1 MAALTSGL
9 RAPCPRWRSA
19 ALAISVLAPIVASA
33 QLVPCDHADADT
45 VGAAL
50 GAIERCV
57 DPCGESR
64 ELRAMLETVRRC
76 GVASYR
82 ICTSATANR
91 NVFDRPAAFRL
102 SDRRTITWNPG
113 LRSELD
119 PERHV
124 DDGAPMLRDPAAS
137 LVHELA
143 HAAQDCAG
151 LNPGEHEFEAVRM
164 ENIYRRAAGLPQR
177 RRYGDVP
184 LPAAMVREC
193 DSTTCSCESADV
205 AVQARGGPR
214 PGSGL
219 APGRIESSGDSQ
231 QPRVP
236 R

>member
-1 MAALTSGL
+1 VAALTSGI
-9 RAPCPRWRSA
+9 RASCQRWRSVV
-19 ALAISVLAPIVASA
+19 LVISALAPIAASA

-45 VGAAL
+45 VRAAL
-50 GAIERCV
+50 GAIERSV

-64 ELRAMLETVRRC
+64 ELVTMLETVRRC
-76 GVASYR
+76 GAASYQ

-119 PERHV
+119 PERPV

-193 DSTTCSCESADV
+193 NSTACSCESADV
-205 AVQARGGPR
+205 TVQVRGGPR
-214 PGSGL
+214 PERGL
-219 APGRIESSGDSQ
+219 ARGRIQSSGDSQ
-231 QPRVP
+231 QPPAP